1 MGRMILR
8 AIVPILLLAGGVASL
23 RYGAELHRVPVE
35 EAVVKRVLEKQ
46 EMEIPYEPDEI
57 FPPVP
62 FVEQPP
68 PPFRPPPRYVTVL
81 VPKDVTEDVIQQE
94 SEPVLV
100 LGATTGRLPLL
111 AAGQLRRPQGQAASV
126 QSPSKKGLALCP
138 T

>member
-35 EAVVKRVLEKQ
+35 EAVVRRVLEKQ
-46 EMEIPYEPDEI
+46 EMEIPYEPEEI
-57 FPPVP
+57 FPPMP

-81 VPKDVTEDVIQQE
+81 VPKDVTKDVTEQE
-94 SEPVLV
+94 PEPLLV
-100 LGATTGRLPLL
+100 LDATIGRLPLL
-111 AAGQLRRPQGQAASV
+111 VSGQLRRPQGRAASG
-126 QSPSKKGLALCP
+126 QGPSTKGLSLCP